1 MVSEC
6 CPLSRDVL
14 RPEQGLQSLPFSR
27 LQTPDS
33 PVIGSQ
39 VVMDEVLL
47 RDPIKDSLEDS
58 PYYLGAT
65 FGSALW
71 VAYAW
76 ITRLRHGVLPETTT
90 MRYSCFYSYTQSDVS
105 SYLPMHI
112 AFLLSFGLFILAI
125 PFITFR
131 DPGACIMPTKDAL
144 KSVRDISPLFTKSF
158 AEYA

>member
-1 MVSEC
+1 MVSEY
-6 CPLSRDVL
+6 CPLSRGVL
-14 RPEQGLQSLPFSR
+14 RPEQGLQSLLFSR

-39 VVMDEVLL
+39 VVMDEVLQ
-47 RDPIKDSLEDS
+47 RDSIKESLEES
-58 PYYLGAT
+58 PYLLGAT

-76 ITRLRHGVLPETTT
+76 ITRLRHGMLPDTTT
-90 MRYSCFYSYTQSDVS
+90 VRYSCFYSYAQSDAS

-112 AFLLSFGLFILAI
+112 AFLLSFGLFMLAI

-131 DPGACIMPTKDAL
+131 DPGTCVMPTKDAL
-144 KSVRDISPLFTKSF
+144 KSVRDISPLFTKSS

>member
-76 ITRLRHGVLPETTT
+76 ITRLRHGVLPDTTL
-90 MRYSCFYSYTQSDVS
+90 RYSCFYPCAQSDVS

-112 AFLLSFGLFILAI
+112 AFLLSFGLFMLAI

-131 DPGACIMPTKDAL
+131 DPGTCVMPTKDAL
-144 KSVRDISPLFTKSF
+144 KSVRDTSPLFTKSS

>member
-14 RPEQGLQSLPFSR
+14 HPEQGLQSLPFSR

-39 VVMDEVLL
+39 VVIDEVLQ
-47 RDPIKDSLEDS
+47 RDSIKDSLRES
-58 PYYLGAT
+58 PYYFGAT

-76 ITRLRHGVLPETTT
+76 ITRLRHGVLPDTT
-90 MRYSCFYSYTQSDVS
+90 MRYSCFYSYAQSDVS

-112 AFLLSFGLFILAI
+112 AFLLSFGLFMLTIS
-125 PFITFR
+125 FTTFR
-131 DPGACIMPTKDAL
+131 DPGTCVMPTKDAL
-144 KSVRDISPLFTKSF
+144 KSVRDISPLFTKRF
-158 AEYA
+158 ASYA